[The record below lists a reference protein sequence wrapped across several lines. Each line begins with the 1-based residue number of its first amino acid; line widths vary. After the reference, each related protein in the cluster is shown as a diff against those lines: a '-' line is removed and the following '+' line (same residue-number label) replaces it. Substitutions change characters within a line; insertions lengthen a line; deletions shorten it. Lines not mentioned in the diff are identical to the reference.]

1 MKMAEQNCAHD
12 ECDCLVQDGK
22 GVDKEVNFFAATF
35 AQWLAQRAAAKNVN
49 AAIRI
54 AHKFAHRWLKLGPA
68 VNTFCYDS
76 S

>member
-1 MKMAEQNCAHD
+1 MNAIASFKTAKASTKR
-12 ECDCLVQDGK
+12 VK
-22 GVDKEVNFFAATF
+22 FFAATF
-35 AQWLAQRAAAKNVN
+35 AQRLAQRAAAKNVN

-54 AHKFAHRWLKLGPA
+54 AHKFAHQWLKLGPA